1 MPTES
6 AATPSAEIHFRNGG
20 MTAESSVDINGSGS
34 AVSSS
39 IPSTRSG
46 GHLTPEVSSGRRPRV
61 LQDRPKAL
69 YLLDE
74 LYWDEVF
81 GLDERAAI
89 AELADVVAPMQTRG
103 TILQNKELLSGVEIL
118 LSAWWAPLLDEEF
131 LDAAPDLKAIFYGSG
146 SVKSFVTGAFW
157 DRDIILSSANPV
169 FVIPVVEF
177 TLSQIVFC
185 LKHGW
190 QYALKTKR
198 NRKYGPRINPPG
210 CYGSTVGLVSL
221 GATGRLVAER
231 LRDYDLEVIAYDPFA
246 SEIEAESLGVRLCSL
261 EEVFAK
267 SDVVSLHTP
276 WLPETENLI
285 RAEHFA
291 SMKRGAS
298 FLNTAR
304 GAVVHEEGLAKVFA
318 ERPDLFAVL
327 DVVHPEPPEESNPL
341 FDLDNVII
349 TPHIAGVMGKECRRG
364 GKMVVEELRRYL
376 EGRPL
381 QGRITRQQ
389 ISHIA

>member
-1 MPTES
+1 MPNESSSSSNAEINFRNVGIS
-6 AATPSAEIHFRNGG
+6 AAL
-20 MTAESSVDINGSGS
+20 SVDRNEPRRAVLSGN
-34 AVSSS
+34 
-39 IPSTRSG
+39 PSTKSG
-46 GHLTPEVSSGRRPRV
+46 GRLTPEVSGRKRPRISR
-61 LQDRPKAL
+61 DRPKSL
-69 YLLDE
+69 YLLDQK
-74 LYWDEVF
+74 YWDEVF
-81 GLDERAAI
+81 GPDERAAVT
-89 AELADVVAPMQTRG
+89 ELADVVAPMQTRE
-103 TILQNKELLSGVEIL
+103 TILQNRKLLSGVEIL

-146 SVKSFVTGAFW
+146 SVKSFVTEAFW
-157 DRDIILSSANPV
+157 DRGIILSSANPV
-169 FVIPVVEF
+169 FVIPVAEF
-177 TLSQIVFC
+177 TVSQIVFC

-190 QYALKTKR
+190 QYALETKR
-198 NRKYGPRINPPG
+198 NRKYGPRIDPPG

-231 LRDYDLEVIAYDPFA
+231 LREFDLEVIAYDPFV
-246 SEIEAESLGVRLCSL
+246 SEIEAQSLGVRLCTL

-267 SDVVSLHTP
+267 SDLVSLHTP
-276 WLPETENLI
+276 WLPETENMI

-304 GAVVHEEGLAKVFA
+304 GAVVNEEGLAKVFA
-318 ERPDLFAVL
+318 ERPDLFALL

-376 EGRPL
+376 EGSPL
-381 QGRITRQQ
+381 QGQITRQQ